1 MSRSEDDRR
10 RPQTPLE
17 VLDRTWMS
25 MEQARREV
33 RNQTTEGGCSDDA
46 RLWLEEEVLNMWDQL
61 EPWAPQ
67 VEELWLQFD
76 LDKIPERCARQ
87 IGVTPPKTGE
97 FGVESGGGEPVIQ
110 HASVGE
116 LLWWCRGFRRCLNE
130 LQLNISVG
138 RESGGGRLRS
148 VDIENARF
156 GNLGDFA
163 KTEFAKAL
171 IEDIE
176 GPRDGGA
183 IIVVDA
189 EDARTGVGKTS
200 AAVAFAKFTAN
211 LFGYELR
218 KDDLVLSGDQYLGL
232 YDKQP
237 GEEQVSV
244 AVWDEAVGAGSGD
257 ARRAMAN
264 QNVELGQAWQIM
276 RQQKVITFVTLPD
289 WGDLDSRLQK
299 FADYRLWCRRDIG
312 QVQAYE
318 VGTEFNS
325 GNLRTRGLGP
335 GDGAEPIQFPD
346 MKEIGDPHYQALKQK
361 KTELIESGTLNAD
374 SLHEDDEQDVEEDA
388 GPDLVQIAD
397 EVLEDVE
404 GYTSIHGGNNTK
416 YIDAGLIEIEHGL
429 SVRNAKKVKS
439 LVEKRGVEL

>member
-1 MSRSEDDRR
+1 MSRNEEDRR
-10 RPQTPLE
+10 RPRTPLE
-17 VLDRTWMS
+17 VLDQTWMS
-25 MEQARREV
+25 FEESHQRVSNELAERGVSFEARV
-33 RNQTTEGGCSDDA
+33 
-46 RLWLEEEVLNMWDQL
+46 LLEEDVMNMYHQL
-61 EPWAPQ
+61 EPRAEQAAEIWQEFRMDQIPQ
-67 VEELWLQFD
+67 
-76 LDKIPERCARQ
+76 RCARHV
-87 IGVTPPKTGE
+87 GVTEATETK
-97 FGVESGGGEPVIQ
+97 FGTTSGGGEPIIQ
-110 HASVGE
+110 HATVDE
-116 LLWWCRGFRRCLNE
+116 LLFWSQGIRRCLDE
-130 LQLNISVG
+130 LGFHLRGPS
-138 RESGGGRLRS
+138 ESGGGSLRT

-163 KTEFAKAL
+163 ETEFAQAL

-176 GPRDGGA
+176 GVRDGGA

-211 LFGYELR
+211 LFGYDLR
-218 KDDLVLSGDQYLGL
+218 EDDLVLSGEQYLGL
-232 YDKQP
+232 YDEQP

-346 MKEIGDPHYQALKQK
+346 MAEIEDPHYMALKQK
-361 KTELIESGTLNAD
+361 KTELIESGTLDAD
-374 SLHEDDEQDVEEDA
+374 SLHDDPDETTEEDDSPDLAEIADKVVEDVEE
-388 GPDLVQIAD
+388 
-397 EVLEDVE
+397 
-404 GYTSIHGGNNTK
+404 YTSVHGGNGTK
-416 YIDAGLIEIEHGL
+416 YIDRDLIEMFHDI
-429 SVRNAKKVKS
+429 SRRDAKKVKS
-439 LVEKRGVEL
+439 LVEKRGVEI

>member
-1 MSRSEDDRR
+1 MSRRDEDRR
-10 RPQTPLE
+10 RPRTPLE
-17 VLDRTWMS
+17 VLDQTWMAF
-25 MEQARREV
+25 EQAHQRVSNELA
-33 RNQTTEGGCSDDA
+33 EGGCSYEA
-46 RLWLEEEVLNMWDQL
+46 RVMLEEEVLNLWYQL
-61 EPWAPQ
+61 EPRAEQ
-67 VEELWLQFD
+67 AAELWQQFGMD
-76 LDKIPERCARQ
+76 EIPQRCARQ
-87 IGVTPPKTGE
+87 VGTTNTEVSE
-97 FGVESGGGEPVIQ
+97 FGTTVGGGETVIK
-110 HASVGE
+110 HASVDE
-116 LLWWCRGFRRCLNE
+116 LLFWSRGIRRCLDE
-130 LQLNISVG
+130 LGFHLAG
-138 RESGGGRLRS
+138 PAESGGGRLRT

-163 KTEFAKAL
+163 ETEFAQAL

-183 IIVVDA
+183 IVVVDA

-218 KDDLVLSGDQYLGL
+218 EDDLVLSGQQYLEL
-232 YDKQP
+232 YDNQP

-312 QVQAYE
+312 EAQAYE

-325 GNLRTRGLGP
+325 GSLRTRGLGP

-346 MKEIGDPHYQALKQK
+346 MVDIEDPHYMALKEK
-361 KTELIESGTLNAD
+361 KTELIESGTLDAD
-374 SLHEDDEQDVEEDA
+374 SLHEDPDESDAEDDST
-388 GPDLVQIAD
+388 DLVAIAD
-397 EVLEDVE
+397 TVAENIDE
-404 GYTSIHGGNNTK
+404 YTSIHGGNNTS
-416 YIDAGLIEIEHGL
+416 YLDAGLIEIKHDL
-429 SVRNAKKVKS
+429 SVRDAKKVKS
-439 LVEKRGVEL
+439 LVEKRPVEI